1 MCSSGRGR
9 SLGAILPQGDRHRLP
24 LQLQCETLSN
34 FGNQSKK
41 LSSPLGGGG
50 QTAPRQKPAEA
61 SAAAE
66 IQFSSSSAGASENRH
81 RQSVTVVE
89 SGFLCCPDERGR
101 RRTVPVTVTLSGQN
115 VVCARENAPL
125 YISNPN
131 PFVQVKIGRKEN
143 FSSRTIA
150 LIDSLE
156 IGLAGSVPSWE

>member
-9 SLGAILPQGDRHRLP
+9 SLGAILPQGDRQRLP

-41 LSSPLGGGG
+41 LSSPLGG

-61 SAAAE
+61 AAAAE